1 MRNYLA
7 GLFRVGR
14 ALALAGATGLLV
26 SATLPAAALA
36 NSPAPP
42 IASTRGHLVPVY
54 AGHSLDTYR
63 PIRAPQPALRAATTN
78 NTLAQTS
85 TITVTYHG
93 FSAKA
98 QAAFQAAVNV
108 WQSIVVSD
116 KVIHVNASWTDLGSA
131 SGILGQAGANN
142 LFLENDGLW
151 YPGPL
156 EESRC
161 HCNADT
167 GAEITAEFNSAFPYW
182 YKGTDGNVPGNSW
195 DLETVVLHE
204 LGHGLGFFST
214 FRVFS
219 GAGQWGYQDNT
230 STNHATRFDR
240 NEWDQ
245 ATGGARLTSY
255 SNGVKPSS
263 ALKTQLTDGSVF
275 LGGSHLQAVLGKRA
289 KLYAPSPWQG
299 GSSNSHL
306 DETRFAPGTVHALM
320 TPVLN
325 NGEAIHDPGA
335 ATVAI
340 FQDIGWTVAGQG
352 DNQPPTIATPVV
364 NIVAPQVATASA
376 KVRVSWA
383 AAADPSGIS
392 RYDLQRQDGAAAWT
406 SVALATPTSTSAV
419 VPVTRGSNTAFRV
432 RATDG
437 ASNTGAWAQTV
448 SAQMATVQ
456 QTPSAKLVYSG
467 PWASTGVSGSFGGS
481 VLKSSTSAA
490 TATFTFN
497 GTSVALVAVR
507 SPSRGIAQVT
517 LDGGAPQVV
526 DLYSS
531 AKKTKAVVWAPS
543 APLAPG
549 SHTVA
554 VRVTGT
560 KNASAT
566 GARVDV
572 DAFLVWP

>member
-7 GLFRVGR
+7 GLFRLGR
-14 ALALAGATGLLV
+14 AVALAGATGLLV

-214 FRVFS
+214 FQVAS
-219 GAGQWGYQDNT
+219 GTGSYGILG
-230 STNHATRFDR
+230 HPTRFDV
-240 NEWDQ
+240 NQWDA
-245 ATGGARLTSY
+245 ATGGSKLVSY
-255 SNGVKPSS
+255 PSGS
-263 ALKTQLTDGSVF
+263 STLKTHLTNNSVYMGGGHLTTL
-275 LGGSHLQAVLGKRA
+275 LGGRA
-289 KLYAPSPWQG
+289 KLYAP
-299 GSSNSHL
+299 
-306 DETRFAPGTVHALM
+306 A
-320 TPVLN
+320 
-325 NGEAIHDPGA
+325 
-335 ATVAI
+335 
-340 FQDIGWTVAGQG
+340 
-352 DNQPPTIATPVV
+352 
-364 NIVAPQVATASA
+364 
-376 KVRVSWA
+376 
-383 AAADPSGIS
+383 
-392 RYDLQRQDGAAAWT
+392 
-406 SVALATPTSTSAV
+406 
-419 VPVTRGSNTAFRV
+419 
-432 RATDG
+432 
-437 ASNTGAWAQTV
+437 
-448 SAQMATVQ
+448 
-456 QTPSAKLVYSG
+456 
-467 PWASTGVSGSFGGS
+467 
-481 VLKSSTSAA
+481 
-490 TATFTFN
+490 
-497 GTSVALVAVR
+497 
-507 SPSRGIAQVT
+507 
-517 LDGGAPQVV
+517 
-526 DLYSS
+526 
-531 AKKTKAVVWAPS
+531 
-543 APLAPG
+543 
-549 SHTVA
+549 
-554 VRVTGT
+554 
-560 KNASAT
+560 
-566 GARVDV
+566 
-572 DAFLVWP
+572 